1 MHTRMLRPSV
11 FLAVALLLLSIPDTV
26 NAQNQTSENSAL
38 SPERQHIVAISA
50 HTARGD
56 LDALRGALGDGLDAG
71 LTVNE
76 IKEVLVHLYAY
87 CGFPRSLRG
96 LNTFM
101 AVMEE
106 RAAQGIDDEMGEGPS
121 PSIAG
126 EDRYAKGERVL
137 TTIAGWPQTSPLSG
151 YSAFSPVIEQFLKE
165 HLFADLFGRD
175 VLSYSD
181 REIVTISALASMDGV
196 EPMLESHLGVG
207 MNTGLTGDQLRHLFA
222 VTESSVGEAEAEAG
236 RELLS
241 QVLASRP
248 DRDEDASGGAPPS
261 GEDESEDR
269 SRRQKRDTVFP
280 RGTRVTG
287 HDNFTGPVWVEMV
300 VTEAETF
307 DTRAGNVT
315 FEPGSRTDWHAHPG
329 GQILFVTGGAGYHQ
343 ERGEPVELVRKGDV
357 VKVAPGVEHW
367 HGATPDTEMTH
378 MAVATQ
384 DSAGETVWM
393 GPVPDEEYNRTW

>member
-1 MHTRMLRPSV
+1 MRIRTLKTLTLLV
-11 FLAVALLLLSIPDTV
+11 FLLFLWSIPQTV
-26 NAQNQTSENSAL
+26 SAQGPTSENSAL
-38 SPERQHIVAISA
+38 SPERQHMVAISA

-71 LTVNE
+71 LTVSE

-87 CGFPRSLRG
+87 TGFPRSLRG

-101 AVMEE
+101 AVMED
-106 RAAQGIDDEMGEGPS
+106 RATQGIDDEMGEGASSES
-121 PSIAG
+121 PG

-137 TTIAGWPQTSPLSG
+137 ATIAGWPQTTPLSG

-181 REIVTISALASMDGV
+181 REIVTISALTSMDGV

-207 MNTGLTGDQLRHLFA
+207 MNTGLTESHLEDLFS
-222 VTESSVGEAEAEAG
+222 VIESSIGEAEAEAG

-241 QVLASRP
+241 QVVASRP
-248 DRDEDASGGAPPS
+248 DQEEVASGDAQPS

-269 SRRQKRDTVFP
+269 SMRPKRDTVFP
-280 RGTRVTG
+280 RGTRVTN

-384 DSAGETVWM
+384 DSEGETNWL
-393 GPVPDEEYNRTW
+393 GPVTDDEYHSTW

>member
-1 MHTRMLRPSV
+1 M
-11 FLAVALLLLSIPDTV
+11 SIPETGS
-26 NAQNQTSENSAL
+26 AQGPASENGAL
-38 SPERQHIVAISA
+38 SPERQGIVAISA

-56 LDALRGALGDGLDAG
+56 LDALRGALGDGLAAG

-87 CGFPRSLRG
+87 CGFPRSLRA
-96 LNTFM
+96 LNTFRS
-101 AVMEE
+101 VLEK
-106 RAAQGIDDEMGEGPS
+106 RAAQGIDDEIGKGASPPPRNGDEYAQGEQ
-121 PSIAG
+121 
-126 EDRYAKGERVL
+126 VL
-137 TTIAGWPQTSPLSG
+137 ATLAGWDQTSPQSG

-165 HLFADLFGRD
+165 HLFADLFGRN

-181 REIVTISALASMDGV
+181 REIATISALASMEGV
-196 EPMLESHLGVG
+196 EPMLESHLGVE
-207 MNTGLTGDQLRHLFA
+207 MNTGLTADQLRHLLSII
-222 VTESSVGEAEAEAG
+222 ESSVGTAKAEAG

-241 QVLASRP
+241 QVLAERP
-248 DRDEDASGGAPPS
+248 EPEEGDSDDMQRSGADE
-261 GEDESEDR
+261 EKDR
-269 SRRQKRDTVFP
+269 SMLQKRDTVFP
-280 RGTRVTG
+280 RGTRVTN

-329 GQILFVTGGAGYHQ
+329 GQILLVTGGTGYHQ

-393 GPVPDEEYNRTW
+393 EPVSDEEYHSTW

>member
-1 MHTRMLRPSV
+1 MHTRRLGASL
-11 FLAVALLLLSIPDTV
+11 FLAFALLLMSSPHETS
-26 NAQNQTSENSAL
+26 AQGPASENSAL
-38 SPERQHIVAISA
+38 SPERQHIVSISA

-56 LDALRGALGDGLDAG
+56 LDALQGALGDGLDAG

-101 AVMEE
+101 AVMDD
-106 RAAQGIDDEMGEGPS
+106 RAAQGINDEMGEGASSPS
-121 PSIAG
+121 PG

-137 TTIAGWPQTSPLSG
+137 ATIAGWPQTSPLSG

-175 VLSYSD
+175 ILSYSD
-181 REIVTISALASMDGV
+181 REIATISALASMDGV

-207 MNTGLTGDQLRHLFA
+207 MNTGLTGDQLRHLFS
-222 VTESSVGEAEAEAG
+222 VIETSVGDAEAEAG

-241 QVLASRP
+241 QVLASRSN
-248 DRDEDASGGAPPS
+248 RDEDASGDAQS
-261 GEDESEDR
+261 GDEGEDR
-269 SRRQKRDTVFP
+269 SMRQKRDTVFP

-384 DSAGETVWM
+384 DSEGETNWL
-393 GPVPDEEYNRTW
+393 GPVTDDEYHSTW

>member
-1 MHTRMLRPSV
+1 MDTRRFGAFF
-11 FLAVALLLLSIPDTV
+11 FLAFALLVMSTPHETS
-26 NAQNQTSENSAL
+26 AQGPASENSAL
-38 SPERQHIVAISA
+38 SPERQRIVAISA

-106 RAAQGIDDEMGEGPS
+106 RAAQGIDDEMGAGTSPPS
-121 PSIAG
+121 PG

-137 TTIAGWPQTSPLSG
+137 ATIAGWPQTTPLSG

-207 MNTGLTGDQLRHLFA
+207 MNTGLTGDQLRDLLSII
-222 VTESSVGEAEAEAG
+222 ESSVGQSEAEAG

-248 DRDEDASGGAPPS
+248 DREEDTSAGAQPS
-261 GEDESEDR
+261 DEDESEDR
-269 SRRQKRDTVFP
+269 SMRQKRDTVFP
-280 RGTRVTG
+280 RGTRVTN

-384 DSAGETVWM
+384 DSAGETNWL
-393 GPVPDEEYNRTW
+393 GPVTDEEYHSTW